1 MYEMEM
7 EKSECSAFATTCL
20 KICSND
26 RGITP
31 GSLLL
36 PNIVCVLPEPVIP
49 YAKTLSKKGRED
61 EKRRGEEERRRGEE
75 EKKRR
80 EGEELESDNIGI
92 FLSFFLHDQV
102 WK

>member
-49 YAKTLSKKGRED
+49 YAKTLSKKV
-61 EKRRGEEERRRGEE
+61 EKMRRGEERRRGGE
-75 EKKRR
+75 EKRRRR
-80 EGEELESDNIGI
+80 EEKERSWSQIT
-92 FLSFFLHDQV
+92 
-102 WK
+102 

>member
-1 MYEMEM
+1 
-7 EKSECSAFATTCL
+7 
-20 KICSND
+20 
-26 RGITP
+26 
-31 GSLLL
+31 
-36 PNIVCVLPEPVIP
+36 LPEPVIP

-80 EGEELESDNIGI
+80 EGEELESENIGI
-92 FLSFFLHDQV
+92 FLSIFLHDQV